1 MAEKSIQEVLGRLNA
16 RAPLDTAE
24 DWDNVG
30 LLVGDASRKTS
41 RAVVSI
47 DLTRAALDAAVAQ
60 GAGLIVTHHPCIFPK
75 SRGLSRVTA
84 GGNGMGGLVF
94 EAAAKGIAVYA
105 THTNFDQCALEVPR
119 RLAEALGVKPLGR
132 LIEKGGRGSL
142 MKLAVFVP
150 ETHAEPVRQALA
162 DAGAGR
168 IGRYDHC
175 SFSTAGEGTFR
186 GGEGTDPFLGKPGVL
201 ERAKEVRLE
210 TILPRGLE
218 GVVLKALKKAHPYEE
233 VAYDLY
239 PVEQGP
245 SPVGLNS
252 GIGYGFY
259 GDLVEPKTFPVVAQ
273 HVKRLFEVEGFLVSE
288 PLPKQVRRIGFVAGK
303 GASFVGAAAA
313 VGCDLFITGEAGYHT
328 ALEGSRA
335 GVCVLELGHRE
346 SELFFLKTAAEWLV
360 EEGLQVET
368 VNVPTQRL
376 RFFGTEN

>member
-1 MAEKSIQEVLGRLNA
+1 MNG

-30 LLVGDASRKTS
+30 LLVGDPSRKTAG
-41 RAVVSI
+41 AVVSI
-47 DLTRAALDAAVAQ
+47 DLTREALDTATAM
-60 GAGLIVTHHPCIFPK
+60 GYGLIVTHHPCIFPK

-84 GGNGMGGLVF
+84 GGTGMGSLVF

-119 RLAEALGVKPLGR
+119 RIAEALGVKIAGR

-142 MKLAVFVP
+142 LKLAVYVP
-150 ETHAEPVRQALA
+150 QTHAEAVRQAMC

-175 SFSTAGEGTFR
+175 SFSTPGEGTFR
-186 GGEGTDPFLGKPGVL
+186 GGEGASPALGKPGQL
-201 ERAKEVRLE
+201 ERAREVRVE
-210 TILPRGLE
+210 TIVPRGME
-218 GVVLKALKKAHPYEE
+218 GMVLKALKKAHPYEE

-245 SPVGLNS
+245 APVGLNA
-252 GIGYGFY
+252 GVGYGFY
-259 GDLVEPKTFPVVAQ
+259 GDFAEPKTFPVVAQ

-288 PLPKQVRRIGFVAGK
+288 PRPAQIRRIGFVAGK

-335 GVCVLELGHRE
+335 GVCVVELGHRE
-346 SELFFLKTAAEWLV
+346 SELFFLKTAAEWLA
-360 EEGLQVET
+360 EEGLRVET

-376 RFFGTEN
+376 ES